1 MLCEIIRA
9 VAIHPSAG
17 LTGGFLI
24 SQAREH
30 LYSLSFFFF
39 FFYFKCLFSAILN
52 FTTTTSV
59 GRNDWSVCSMRF
71 FKGFCGL
78 GLWNRVGRFVTSGSQ
93 VSLPLSLRTVAFLV
107 CVMHFLY
114 VCLFFFS
121 RLFSPK
127 GDSRSTFHGR
137 AEVCF
142 VAWTA
147 DADTKV
153 WGFRLP
159 IVWATDLCS
168 CAIRLIV
175 RVCVCVR
182 RWLQHCIAVSLL
194 LPSYLPFQLN
204 VVICI

>member
-1 MLCEIIRA
+1 MRNHQGGSNTPLSWTHRWIPDI
-9 VAIHPSAG
+9 PSKR
-17 LTGGFLI
+17 T
-24 SQAREH
+24 
-30 LYSLSFFFF
+30 SLFVVVFFF
-39 FFYFKCLFSAILN
+39 FFYFKCLFSATLN